1 VGGVLALH
9 SSKVLAELDPWE
21 VRAIANC
28 CLGINDI
35 FLARVCLRCN
45 MKPITV
51 NGDDG
56 ITGNRPGI
64 CHDSAAVPF
73 FKIFPIKA
81 LFLGALPRFIMVRQH
96 LLCQNIDQIIN
107 LLISL
112 PIKPV
117 GFQYVMISKYD

>member
-9 SSKVLAELDPWE
+9 SSKVLAEPDPRE

-28 CLGINDI
+28 CPGINDI
-35 FLARVCLRCN
+35 FPARVCLRCD
-45 MKPITV
+45 MKPIAV

-56 ITGNRPGI
+56 ITRNGPGI

-81 LFLGALPRFIMVRQH
+81 LFLGMLPRFIMVW
-96 LLCQNIDQIIN
+96 
-107 LLISL
+107 
-112 PIKPV
+112 
-117 GFQYVMISKYD
+117 

>member
-35 FLARVCLRCN
+35 FLAYVCLRCN
-45 MKPITV
+45 MKLIAV
-51 NGDDG
+51 NEDDG
-56 ITGNRPGI
+56 ITRNGLGI

-81 LFLGALPRFIMVRQH
+81 LFLGMLLRFIMVQQH
-96 LLCQNIDQIIN
+96 LLCQNIDQMIN
-107 LLISL
+107 PPILL
-112 PIKPV
+112 PIKLV